1 MKLFLSPIKP
11 KLYLGAF
18 LLLCLA
24 TPLGRLLFADGG
36 LWTMAGAAA
45 LCFLFA
51 AGGAQWQA
59 MDQLGASFNRWM
71 DSAAVTALVAAAILG
86 PLTAASAVL
95 HQFQNPRYSRHDLFL
110 ITSAEPVT
118 WVDAY
123 GKPSALDGAAQDF
136 TSISLTVLLHF
147 VVFLTAALVGLAIGL
162 ALGTR
167 LQWLV
172 VGGVLAAGFLGV
184 IAGILAEDAWDLF
197 RPYTYVVTVNVAG
210 AIALATCA
218 VVFTRTRRFVR

>member
-1 MKLFLSPIKP
+1 M
-11 KLYLGAF
+11 
-18 LLLCLA
+18 
-24 TPLGRLLFADGG
+24 
-36 LWTMAGAAA
+36 
-45 LCFLFA
+45 
-51 AGGAQWQA
+51 
-59 MDQLGASFNRWM
+59 
-71 DSAAVTALVAAAILG
+71 
-86 PLTAASAVL
+86 
-95 HQFQNPRYSRHDLFL
+95 
-110 ITSAEPVT
+110 T